1 MFLSCRRSPLLLSS
15 TILRR
20 THLWLPYPQH
30 MLFFL
35 YWSVSLFCILNL
47 RPHQTQLASSIAAL
61 RAARWRACVCVVGR
75 VVRYKDEVLRHKLDH
90 ISFNRPLLFI
100 SKESFNYD
108 LFIRPVFVFCLSRRH
123 RDTHVRACIHTH
135 THTFS
140 LRVLI
145 ARLSARKPSVW
156 RCCGRQRKQRCG
168 YSNEHPIM
176 PAKSHFCVAHTGAKL
191 HSFDLKP
198 LLTQLRRWVI
208 SPRRLTGVWDNTSSG
223 FCLLFLFLYLS
234 WAFSQYLAFIKG
246 VERDKRGRLQIT
258 DNDAGLMK
266 RMEKFH

>member
-1 MFLSCRRSPLLLSS
+1 
-15 TILRR
+15 
-20 THLWLPYPQH
+20 

-47 RPHQTQLASSIAAL
+47 SAPSNPISNVYSGLTWGKVEGVRVLSEGWSVTKTRCYGINWITFPLTVLFSSSFQRSHLIMTFSSVLYLFFVCHAGTATL
-61 RAARWRACVCVVGR
+61 MCACV
-75 VVRYKDEVLRHKLDH
+75 Y
-90 ISFNRPLLFI
+90 
-100 SKESFNYD
+100 
-108 LFIRPVFVFCLSRRH
+108 
-123 RDTHVRACIHTH
+123 

-140 LRVLI
+140 LWVLI
-145 ARLSARKPSVW
+145 ARVSARKPSVW
-156 RCCGRQRKQRCG
+156 GCCGRQRKQRCG

-176 PAKSHFCVAHTGAKL
+176 PAKSHFCVAHAGAKL

-208 SPRRLTGVWDNTSSG
+208 SPRRLTGAWDNTSSG
-223 FCLLFLFLYLS
+223 LCLLFLFLYLS
-234 WAFSQYLAFIKG
+234 WSFSQYLAFIKG

>member
-1 MFLSCRRSPLLLSS
+1 MTAIP
-15 TILRR
+15 
-20 THLWLPYPQH
+20 PAYVV
-30 MLFFL
+30 FL

-61 RAARWRACVCVVGR
+61 RAARWRVCVCVVRR
-75 VVRYKDEVLRHKLDH
+75 VVGYKDEVLWQKLDH
-90 ISFNRPLLFI
+90 ISFNRPLLFFI

-108 LFIRPVFVFCLSRRH
+108 LFIHPVFVFCLSHRH
-123 RDTHVRACIHTH
+123 RDTHVWVCIH

-156 RCCGRQRKQRCG
+156 CCCGRQWKQRHG

-191 HSFDLKP
+191 HSFDLKS
-198 LLTQLRRWVI
+198 LLTKLCRWVI
-208 SPRRLTGVWDNTSSG
+208 SPGDWQGPETMPQAVSARS
-223 FCLLFLFLYLS
+223 FLFLYFS
-234 WAFSQYLAFIKG
+234 WSFSQYLAFIKG